1 MAAFTGQLEKTEAGL
16 VRKRSD
22 DVFTVID
29 SDNSGRDEGISSC
42 YDEIASC
49 PALIEVG
56 GMDCSRSGARDF
68 CRESCQICSD
78 GNNLKELKSDPFPTT
93 ANQYSSVF

>member
-1 MAAFTGQLEKTEAGL
+1 MEKTEAGL

-29 SDNSGRDEGISSC
+29 SDNSGRGEGIASC

-56 GMDCSRSGARDF
+56 GMDCSKSGPRDF
-68 CRESCQICSD
+68 CRESCQMCGD
-78 GNNLKELKSDPFPTT
+78 ANNLKELKSDPFLIT
-93 ANQYSSVF
+93 ANHYSPVF